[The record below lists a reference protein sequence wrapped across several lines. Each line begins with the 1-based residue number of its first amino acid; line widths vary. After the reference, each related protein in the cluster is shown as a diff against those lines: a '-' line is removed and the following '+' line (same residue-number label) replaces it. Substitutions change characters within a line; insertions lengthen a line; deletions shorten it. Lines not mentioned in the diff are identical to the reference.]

1 MEIYEMLGT
10 GLMRIIIAVIVL
22 LCGKIII
29 PWLKEQRIYSL
40 IVKLVRAAEKLGES
54 GMIEKESKKTYVI
67 KLLVSKGYSVTPEIE
82 AFIEAAVTELDLAL
96 DSGMLVFPDIFDDA
110 EIEYEYIDDLAEE
123 VLDPDTAVDCEEVV

>member
-1 MEIYEMLGT
+1 MEIYEMLGA

-96 DSGMLVFPDIFDDA
+96 DSGMLIFPDILDET
-110 EIEYEYIDDLAEE
+110 EIEYEYDDDLADEII
-123 VLDPDTAVDCEEVV
+123 DPVTAVDCEEVV

>member
-96 DSGMLVFPDIFDDA
+96 DSGMLIFPDILDET
-110 EIEYEYIDDLAEE
+110 EIEYEYDDDLADEII
-123 VLDPDTAVDCEEVV
+123 DPVTAVDCEEVV

>member
-29 PWLKEQRIYSL
+29 PWLKEQRVYSL

-96 DSGMLVFPDIFDDA
+96 DSGMLIFPDIFDDA
-110 EIEYEYIDDLAEE
+110 EIEYEYIDDLADEIIE
-123 VLDPDTAVDCEEVV
+123 PGTTVDYEEVV